1 MLIFYYLYFKI
12 ARIILCFNT
21 NFDEY
26 FCYILTLYVFDFLL
40 AVWYYAFMSNFV
52 YVALSGGVD
61 SAAAAILLKER
72 GYDVRGVI
80 LRLKPGDLADADI
93 RDAQL
98 VADALSIPLEIL
110 DERESFKSITDYFC
124 RAYMQ
129 GLTPNPC
136 VLCNPTIKFG
146 KLVDYALKNGA
157 EFLATGHYSN
167 IVCENG
173 VYYIKRNPSSKDQ
186 SYFLCGL
193 NQHILSHVHFPLS
206 DYSKDEIRSIVESHD
221 IPVAHK
227 KDSQEVCFIPD
238 NDYISFIE
246 KQFNPEAVPGDFLS
260 TSGEKLGT
268 HSGLYKYTIGQR
280 KGLGAFGKPMYV
292 ISINPE
298 SNSVTIG
305 DNEELFKTEI
315 FIKDINF
322 LAGKSPADEFDCQ
335 VKIRCAAR
343 PADAT
348 LTLTEDG
355 AKITF
360 SAPQRA
366 AAPGQTA
373 AIYKGDILI
382 GGGTICNP

>member
-1 MLIFYYLYFKI
+1 M
-12 ARIILCFNT
+12 
-21 NFDEY
+21 
-26 FCYILTLYVFDFLL
+26 FDFLHI
-40 AVWYYAFMSNFV
+40 VWYYAFMSNFV

-61 SAAAAILLKER
+61 SAAAAILLQER

-80 LRLKPGDLADADI
+80 LRLKPGNLADADI

-98 VADALSIPLEIL
+98 VADCLGIPLDIL

-124 RAYMQ
+124 KSYMQ

-146 KLVDYALKNGA
+146 KLVNYAIEKGA
-157 EFLATGHYSN
+157 DFLATGHYSD
-167 IVCENG
+167 IVQKNG
-173 VYYIKRNPSSKDQ
+173 TYFIKRNPSAKDQ

-193 NQHILSHVHFPLS
+193 NQDILSHIRFPLS
-206 DYSKDEIRSIVESHD
+206 NYSKDEIRTLVEKRN
-221 IPVAHK
+221 IPVARK

-246 KQFNPEAVPGDFLS
+246 KEFNPQAIPGDFLS
-260 TSGEKLGT
+260 TKGERLGT
-268 HSGLYKYTIGQR
+268 HAGLYKYTIGQR

-292 ISINPE
+292 ISIDPQT
-298 SNSVTIG
+298 NSVTIG

-315 FIKDINF
+315 YIEDINF
-322 LAGKSPADEFDCQ
+322 LAGNPPATPFTCQ
-335 VKIRCAAR
+335 VKIRCASR

-348 LTLTEDG
+348 LTLTDSG
-355 AKITF
+355 GKIIF
-360 SAPQRA
+360 DQPQRA

-373 AIYKGDILI
+373 AIYKDDILI